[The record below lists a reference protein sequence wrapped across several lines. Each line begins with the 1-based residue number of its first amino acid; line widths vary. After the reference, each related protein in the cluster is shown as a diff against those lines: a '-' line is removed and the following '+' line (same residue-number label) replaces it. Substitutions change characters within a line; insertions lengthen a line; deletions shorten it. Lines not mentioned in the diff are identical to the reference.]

1 MALLDLASS
10 VFVGTTGR
18 EHVSKPEVKRII
30 PTMFVGFVVGATLL
44 VGVPDRYL
52 RTALGLFAMGVGVYS
67 IINPSLHR
75 TISAWWSVP
84 AGVIGGAI
92 ATVFGAGGP
101 IYATYLSGRLK
112 DKSEIRSTMSAL
124 ISISAFTRAVVYAV
138 SGLLHAANFAGFVV
152 LAPFVWVGLKL
163 GQRIHVGLTQEQ
175 MRRVVGAVLV
185 LTGGSLLVRLF
196 L

>member
-1 MALLDLASS
+1 MNNDGDKGDHSPNPVSDRPSNDAPASPRITLVRSAL
-10 VFVGTTGR
+10 
-18 EHVSKPEVKRII
+18 H
-30 PTMFVGFVVGATLL
+30 GFIT
-44 VGVPDRYL
+44 PY
-52 RTALGLFAMGVGVYS
+52 LGLFAMGVGMYS
-67 IINPSLHR
+67 IFNPTLHR

-101 IYATYLSGRLK
+101 VYATYLSGRLK
-112 DKSEIRSTMSAL
+112 DKTEIRSTMSAL

-138 SGLLHAANFAGFVV
+138 SGLLHVATFAGFAV
-152 LAPFVWVGLKL
+152 LAPFVWAGLKL
-163 GQRIHVGLTQEQ
+163 GHRIHVGLSQEQ

-185 LTGGSLLVRLF
+185 LTGGSLLVRRF